1 MSRSVDR
8 PHAAKRTCA
17 RCVMDTSD
25 PDIVFDHAGLCNHCH
40 QYDTRSVHELPDPV
54 KREALLTDIVAKIK
68 ASGKGKAYDCVI
80 GLSGGV
86 DSSYV
91 ALQVQRLGLR
101 ALGVHLDNGW
111 NSDAAVSN
119 INQIVTRL
127 GIDLHT
133 HVLPWEEFRDLQKS
147 FFRASVVNC
156 EMPTDHAILAV
167 LFTLASQYQV
177 KYILS
182 GSNFVSEGIFVPM
195 AWGYDYRDWR
205 NLKAIHRAF
214 GTTPLR
220 TYPRLP
226 LRTLAW
232 HVGVNRIKFFPILN
246 YVEYVKSTAIAE
258 LIEKIGWR
266 PYGRKHGESHFTR
279 FYQEHYLVQKFG
291 YDKRRLHLSVLI
303 NSGQI
308 TREEALLQL
317 TQPLFTPEELRE
329 SVSFVCKKLGFTE
342 SDWHEIMQQPPRSHF
357 SFRTNP
363 LLARHSAIYNWGRR
377 IVTGRPAITQ

>member
-1 MSRSVDR
+1 MTILAVLHQETRRSCV
-8 PHAAKRTCA
+8 

-25 PDIVFDHAGLCNHCH
+25 PDITFDQAGLCNHCL
-40 QYDTRSVHELPDPV
+40 QYDARRQHELPDPDE
-54 KREALLTDIVAKIK
+54 RDALLADIVAKIK
-68 ASGKGKAYDCVI
+68 ASGKGKPYDCVI

-91 ALQVQRLGLR
+91 ALQVKRLGLR
-101 ALGVHLDNGW
+101 TLGVHLDNGW

-167 LFTLASQYQV
+167 LFSVAAKYRV

-205 NLKAIHRAF
+205 NLKAIHRTF
-214 GTTPLR
+214 GTTPLH

-226 LRTLAW
+226 LRKLAW
-232 HVGVNRIKFFPILN
+232 HVGVNRLKFFPILN
-246 YVEYVKSTAIAE
+246 YVEYVKSAAITE
-258 LIEKIGWR
+258 LIDTLGWR

-279 FYQEHYLVQKFG
+279 FYQEHYLVKKFG

-308 TREEALLQL
+308 SRIDALAQL
-317 TQPLFTPEELRE
+317 EQPLYTPEELRE
-329 SVSFVCKKLGFTE
+329 SVSFVCKKLGFSE
-342 SDWHEIMQQPPRSHF
+342 SEWHEIMSMPPLSHF
-357 SFRTNP
+357 SFHTNP
-363 LLARHSAIYNWGRR
+363 LLARNSIIYNWGRR
-377 IVTGRPAITQ
+377 IVTGRPAIKQ